1 MPYKNYKKQIKSCRK
16 YKKLHKEQI
25 LQQAKIYYK
34 KNKKRILKIM
44 KKYRSKHKNEK
55 NQYEVEQRRINISC
69 RLLHNLRTRIVRALR
84 GNPKL
89 STTMK
94 LVGCSIIFLKRYLQK
109 QFTVGMTWKNY
120 GKWHVDHKIPCCQ
133 FDLSKE
139 FEQRKC
145 FHWTNLQPL
154 WARENLRKGRK

>member
-1 MPYKNYKKQIKSCRK
+1 
-16 YKKLHKEQI
+16 
-25 LQQAKIYYK
+25 
-34 KNKKRILKIM
+34 
-44 KKYRSKHKNEK
+44 
-55 NQYEVEQRRINISC
+55 
-69 RLLHNLRTRIVRALR
+69 
-84 GNPKL
+84 
-89 STTMK
+89 MK

-139 FEQRKC
+139 SEQRKC